1 MEEAMKKLTIL
12 LIIPIVLFMVLP
24 VGAQNRIGIVGGL
37 NFANVNSDDLEAA
50 LSAETGAD
58 VSLANSL
65 GFGFGGVLGIV
76 LSENAALHLQ
86 PMYIQ
91 KGAKIE
97 VEIAGFDEDVK
108 FKLAYLE
115 VPVMLKLT
123 FGTSEAKPYVMAG
136 PTIGYLLSA
145 KVTNGDE
152 EDLKDTI
159 KDFDFGLGFGAG
171 VSFPAGNNMVFV
183 EGRYALGLTNV
194 DDDPDDPIDAK
205 TKGIQIFAGITFPL
219 GGQ

>member
-1 MEEAMKKLTIL
+1 MKKLDIF
-12 LIIPIVLFMVLP
+12 LIVPLVLFLVLP
-24 VGAQNRIGIVGGL
+24 VGAQNRMGVVGGL
-37 NFANVNSDDLEAA
+37 NFANVSSDDLEEG
-50 LSAETGAD
+50 LSAEIGAD

-65 GFGFGGVLGIV
+65 GFGFGGVLDIV
-76 LSENAALHLQ
+76 LSENAALHLE

-97 VEIAGFDEDVK
+97 IEGFDEDVK
-108 FKLAYLE
+108 FKAAYLE
-115 VPVMLKLT
+115 VPVMVKLA

-145 KVTNGDE
+145 KLTNGDE
-152 EDLKDTI
+152 EDMKDTT

-171 VSFPAGNNMVFV
+171 VSFPAGDNMVFV

-194 DDDPDDPIDAK
+194 DDDPDDPVDVK